1 MEDREDEAFRAA
13 DQALLAKEVESRILQ
28 KIFRRVGI
36 DAEPDARIANEL
48 RSLVRIHQNRLHDR
62 TRGGRRFELH
72 GTGVPSQP
80 RETIRVCE
88 PVVGAILARDFGCS
102 AAFPALPSRSAGPP
116 DSAPVPKRGATRHFK
131 EKARSVRRARAARA
145 GERRGSWPRKCC
157 SLSESRW
164 SRCLPDSV
172 SGS

>member
-72 GTGVPSQP
+72 GAGVPSQP
-80 RETIRVCE
+80 RGDDPCVRACCWS
-88 PVVGAILARDFGCS
+88 DS
-102 AAFPALPSRSAGPP
+102 SAGFRLFGGL
-116 DSAPVPKRGATRHFK
+116 SGAAVPLRRTAGL
-131 EKARSVRRARAARA
+131 RSCPKK
-145 GERRGSWPRKCC
+145 GGDPT
-157 SLSESRW
+157 L
-164 SRCLPDSV
+164 
-172 SGS
+172 